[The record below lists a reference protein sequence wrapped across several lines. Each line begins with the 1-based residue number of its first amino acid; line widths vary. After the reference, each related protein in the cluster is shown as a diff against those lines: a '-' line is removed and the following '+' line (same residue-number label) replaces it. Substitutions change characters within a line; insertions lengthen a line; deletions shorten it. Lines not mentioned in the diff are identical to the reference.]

1 MMPVRWMAPETLRDG
16 TATSASDVW
25 SFGIVLWE
33 MVTLAEQPYQGLSN
47 QQVVDRIINGYT
59 IPKPEGCPEE
69 LYQVMRD
76 CWQKRETQR
85 PTFLD
90 LCQRFSVIANTRFRE
105 NSFFYSPEGRTA
117 LASQEE
123 VRLAAAEEAAKE
135 DTPLTQN
142 NAGTVATA
150 VSGLAQNPSSVSI
163 SETNGGGGGNSSNSN
178 GDATSHSHH
187 NGGTGLSLM
196 PVSGGNEAASSSA
209 SAPIFARTNS
219 NNSSLSARLP
229 SVTFITGGGNSSGG
243 GGGEGTST
251 GGGGGSNSAGGSSG
265 HKPFKWSA
273 VVPNGVKKLRHKSGS
288 AASGE
293 C

>member
-59 IPKPEGCPEE
+59 IGKPEGCPDE

-76 CWQKRETQR
+76 CWQKRESQR

-90 LCQRFSVIANTRFRE
+90 ICERFSVIANARFKE
-105 NSFFYSPEGRTA
+105 KSYFFSPEGRTA
-117 LASQEE
+117 LATQEE
-123 VRLAAAEEAAKE
+123 ERLAAAEEAARE
-135 DTPLTQN
+135 ETPLTSSSN
-142 NAGTVATA
+142 ATA
-150 VSGLAQNPSSVSI
+150 AAAAASGLRQNSSSVSVA
-163 SETNGGGGGNSSNSN
+163 ETNGNSGGNNSN
-178 GDATSHSHH
+178 GDAVGGHGPTQ
-187 NGGTGLSLM
+187 NGGAPGLSLM
-196 PVSGGNEAASSSA
+196 PVSGGNDPAAGASTSSSSA
-209 SAPIFARTNS
+209 PAFARTNS

-229 SVTFITGGGNSSGG
+229 SVTFITGNGE
-243 GGGEGTST
+243 EGTS
-251 GGGGGSNSAGGSSG
+251 GGQGGSNSAGGGSG
-265 HKPFKWSA
+265 SKPFKWSA
-273 VVPNGVKKLRHKSGS
+273 VLPNGVKKLRHKSGS